1 LIVDENALREQV
13 EAAQAAGQVAVDTEM
28 VWEST
33 FFPALGVVQLGLD
46 REQCVLVDTVALDGE
61 MGDLGTLL
69 ADAETQKILHDATQ
83 DLSILKRATG
93 ASPSNIFDSRL
104 ASGFAGLASTIS
116 LRDLLV
122 ELFDIELDK
131 TETRTD
137 WLQRPLDQKQIG
149 YAEDDVR
156 YLVEARDE
164 LCRRAEAA
172 GYLPWLEEEMA
183 GLNSPQIY
191 EERDPREEFRRVKG
205 YGKLRGRELAVL
217 RELAVWRE
225 EAARTYD
232 RPRGRIA
239 SDKLLLFLAQRQPV
253 KSEELGEVRSFRK
266 KEIDLYG
273 EAILAAIDKGRTL
286 SEDQWPTGPPRDRHD
301 RAFEDGV
308 REAMAYLRERS
319 EAEGIDPALVA
330 TRSEVKQLLR
340 DGAAADTMDDNR
352 LARGWRRQLIGDDLL
367 VRWAENGGGS
377 GQSEH

>member
-1 LIVDENALREQV
+1 
-13 EAAQAAGQVAVDTEM
+13 
-28 VWEST
+28 
-33 FFPALGVVQLGLD
+33 VV
-46 REQCVLVDTVALDGE
+46 LDGE

-352 LARGWRRQLIGDDLL
+352 LVRGWRRQLIGDDLL

>member
-1 LIVDENALREQV
+1 
-13 EAAQAAGQVAVDTEM
+13 
-28 VWEST
+28 
-33 FFPALGVVQLGLD
+33 
-46 REQCVLVDTVALDGE
+46 
-61 MGDLGTLL
+61 
-69 ADAETQKILHDATQ
+69 
-83 DLSILKRATG
+83 
-93 ASPSNIFDSRL
+93 
-104 ASGFAGLASTIS
+104 
-116 LRDLLV
+116 
-122 ELFDIELDK
+122 
-131 TETRTD
+131 
-137 WLQRPLDQKQIG
+137 
-149 YAEDDVR
+149 
-156 YLVEARDE
+156 
-164 LCRRAEAA
+164 
-172 GYLPWLEEEMA
+172 
-183 GLNSPQIY
+183 
-191 EERDPREEFRRVKG
+191 VKG

-352 LARGWRRQLIGDDLL
+352 LVRGWRRQLIGDDLL

>member
-1 LIVDENALREQV
+1 MIVDVDALREQV
-13 EAAQAAGQVAVDTEM
+13 DAAQAAGQVAIDTEM
-28 VWEST
+28 VWERT

-46 REQCVLVDTVALDGE
+46 RQHCVLVDTVALEGE

-69 ADAETQKILHDATQ
+69 ADADTQKILHDATQ

-93 ASPSNIFDSRL
+93 ASPKNIFDTRL
-104 ASGFAGLASTIS
+104 AAGFAGLASTIS

-137 WLQRPLDQKQIG
+137 WLQRPLAEKQIG

-164 LCRRAEAA
+164 LRRRAEAA
-172 GYLPWLEEEMA
+172 GYLSWLEQEMT
-183 GLNSPQIY
+183 GLDSPGIY
-191 EERDPREEFRRVKG
+191 AERDPRVEYRRVKG

-217 RELAVWRE
+217 RELTVWRE
-225 EAARTYD
+225 EAARVFD

-239 SDKLLLFLAQRQPV
+239 SDKLLLFLAQRQPT
-253 KSEELGEVRSFRK
+253 KSDELGEVRSFRK

-273 EAILAAIDKGRTL
+273 EAILAAVDTGMTL
-286 SEDQWPTGPPRDRHD
+286 AEADWPSGPPRDRHD
-301 RAFEDGV
+301 RTFEDAV
-308 REAMAYLRERS
+308 KEAMGFLRERS

-330 TRSEVKQLLR
+330 TRAEVKQLLR
-340 DGAAADTMDDNR
+340 EGEASEEAEDGDNR
-352 LARGWRRQLIGDDLL
+352 LARGWRRQLIGEDLL
-367 VRWAENGGGS
+367 ARWAENGAG
-377 GQSEH
+377 